1 MCYLMKKFKSNSN
14 KFNELI
20 IKNKTNTI
28 LFKEIIGNTYIMAV
42 DSNKNI
48 SLELLKLTMEIFRKK
63 YFDTL
68 NN

>member
-1 MCYLMKKFKSNSN
+1 MKKFKSNSN